1 MKTRIVKIGNSQGV
15 RIPRLLLNQ
24 LQLKGEVELAV
35 KQNQLVIRPSH
46 RPRQGWEEQFKKMA
60 EKQDDRLLDE
70 DAISLSQWDKDEWQ
84 WQ

>member
-15 RIPRLLLNQ
+15 RIPSLLLNQ

-46 RPRQGWEEQFKKMA
+46 RPRHGWEEQFKKMA
-60 EKQDDRLLDE
+60 EERNDRLLDE
-70 DAISLSQWDKDEWQ
+70 DAVCLSQWDEDGWKW
-84 WQ
+84 